1 VTLHLTDARAF
12 LKRTRRQYDL
22 IIYGFLDSHTQF
34 SDYSN
39 MRINNFVYTEESFL
53 EARRHLR
60 PDGVIFVQFE
70 VNRPWMRQ
78 QLTAMLTKIMGKP
91 PLVFFAPSSYG
102 VGGTCFV
109 ASASDRVELTMRNDA
124 ALAQVV
130 RAGAQ
135 PNASA
140 PVVLNTDDWPYL
152 YHQGRW
158 IPPTFYA
165 IGALLLVLSVGLYTA
180 IPQART
186 KLPSLFFFSMGAG
199 FLLLETQTISRLAL
213 YFGTTWQVNGIV
225 IAALLSTLLVTN
237 VVAQRQSSALRRS
250 WLFAGLLGGLL
261 ASYVCPFEL
270 LPGPAAAVGSC
281 MALVF
286 AVPVFFAG
294 LLFATEF
301 RDTARPARHS
311 APT

>member
-1 VTLHLTDARAF
+1 
-12 LKRTRRQYDL
+12 
-22 IIYGFLDSHTQF
+22 
-34 SDYSN
+34 
-39 MRINNFVYTEESFL
+39 M
-53 EARRHLR
+53 
-60 PDGVIFVQFE
+60 
-70 VNRPWMRQ
+70 
-78 QLTAMLTKIMGKP
+78 
-91 PLVFFAPSSYG
+91 
-102 VGGTCFV
+102 
-109 ASASDRVELTMRNDA
+109 
-124 ALAQVV
+124 
-130 RAGAQ
+130 
-135 PNASA
+135 
-140 PVVLNTDDWPYL
+140 
-152 YHQGRW
+152 
-158 IPPTFYA
+158 
-165 IGALLLVLSVGLYTA
+165 LSVGLYTT

-186 KLPSLFFFSMGAG
+186 KLPRLFFFSMGAG

-301 RDTARPARHS
+301 RDTRSPSAALGANMIGAVVGGLLENLSFIFGMKALLLVAMVVYACAAAGMVVRRSERPVA
-311 APT
+311 ALAEL